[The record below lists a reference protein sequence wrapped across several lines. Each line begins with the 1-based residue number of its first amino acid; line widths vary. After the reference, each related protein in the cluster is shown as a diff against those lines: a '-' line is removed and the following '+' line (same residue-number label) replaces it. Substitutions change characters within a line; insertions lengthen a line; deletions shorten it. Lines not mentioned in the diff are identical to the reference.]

1 MDQSE
6 LIELNVEGMTCTNCA
21 ATVRRKLEKDGM
33 ADINVNF
40 ASGEVTF
47 KNPTTLS
54 IEQIVTNID
63 DLGYRVVSNKTEEK
77 KNLSHSRS

>member
-77 KNLSHSRS
+77 KNS

>member
-1 MDQSE
+1 MDQSG

-47 KNPTTLS
+47 KNPTALS
-54 IEQIVTNID
+54 IDQIITNID
-63 DLGYRVVSNKTEEK
+63 DLGYHVVSNTTEEK
-77 KNLSHSRS
+77 KKS

>member
-1 MDQSE
+1 MSDQN

-33 ADINVNF
+33 ADINVDF

-47 KNPTTLS
+47 KNPTELTV
-54 IEQIVTNID
+54 EQITERID
-63 DLGYRVVSNKTEEK
+63 DLGYKVVSNNTNEK
-77 KNLSHSRS
+77 KNS

>member
-77 KNLSHSRS
+77 KKS

>member
-1 MDQSE
+1 MDHQE

-33 ADINVNF
+33 DDINVNF

-47 KNPTTLS
+47 KNPTTFS
-54 IEQIVTNID
+54 IEQIISNID
-63 DLGYRVVSNKTEEK
+63 DLGYHVVTNKTDEK
-77 KNLSHSRS
+77 KKS

>member
-6 LIELNVEGMTCTNCA
+6 LIEINVEGMTCTNCA

-77 KNLSHSRS
+77 KNS

>member
-1 MDQSE
+1 MSDQN

-33 ADINVNF
+33 ADINVDF

-47 KNPTTLS
+47 KNPTELTV
-54 IEQIVTNID
+54 EQITERID
-63 DLGYRVVSNKTEEK
+63 DLGYKVVSNNSNEK
-77 KNLSHSRS
+77 KNS

>member
-1 MDQSE
+1 MDQSG

-33 ADINVNF
+33 ADVNVNF

-47 KNPTTLS
+47 KNPTAIS
-54 IEQIVTNID
+54 VEQIISNID
-63 DLGYRVVSNKTEEK
+63 DLGYHVAKNNTEEK
-77 KNLSHSRS
+77 KNS